1 MGISRRAWQ
10 SLGHASLCYHFC
22 SISLTS
28 DSEPDCEYCV
38 GFGLV
43 FICHQSILINC
54 SFWRIIVGCNFATIN
69 IDQMYIGKW
78 LQFGCHQSKCWS
90 CLSASKG
97 GFAVPIVLK
106 IPALPRS
113 AWLDPPTRKLLCD
126 FKHLLQRR
134 RRSKVPITDL
144 SSLAQ
149 EGAYLPLWVTM

>member
-1 MGISRRAWQ
+1 MVTI
-10 SLGHASLCYHFC
+10 L
-22 SISLTS
+22 
-28 DSEPDCEYCV
+28 P
-38 GFGLV
+38 
-43 FICHQSILINC
+43 QSILIKC
-54 SFWRIIVGCNFATIN
+54 TFV
-69 IDQMYIGKW
+69 DGKW
-78 LQFGCHQSKCWS
+78 LQFCCHQSKCWS

-134 RRSKVPITDL
+134 RRSKVPITDP

-149 EGAYLPLWVTM
+149 EGAYLPLWVTMQMSSRKCFKQPSRNPPTHFPKLSDFSFGNQKWRFRDALFTYIFPEHVY